1 MAKKKTVKK
10 EAKSRKSI
18 VNIKT
23 KAIEQGKLLIPIIKN
38 NKNVKIIAGVI
49 AFALAVLL
57 IVSYFPRGTLEV
69 TVTDIYGE
77 LKPGTE
83 VWIWDRNDFEG
94 KPEKIVKT
102 DENGIAEFKL
112 FKGEYAISLA
122 SELRTEKG
130 TQPVKYATFFAMKR
144 AKELKLTLIKQN

>member
-1 MAKKKTVKK
+1 MEKKKAVKK
-10 EAKSRKSI
+10 EDKNRKSV
-18 VNIKT
+18 VNIKN
-23 KAIEQGKLLIPIIKN
+23 KAIEQGKLLFPIIKN
-38 NKNVKIIAGVI
+38 NKNVRIVAGVL
-49 AFALAVLL
+49 AFALIVLL

-83 VWIWDRNDFEG
+83 VWIWDRDDFKG
-94 KPEKIVKT
+94 KPEKKVEA

-122 SELRTEKG
+122 SELNTNKG
-130 TQPVKYATFFAMKR
+130 EPPVKFVTFFAMKR
-144 AKELKLTLIKQN
+144 AENFKLTLIKQN